1 MLIKNPQPAATLEN
15 LSRLASKP
23 GVQSTLILSK
33 SDGSIIRST
42 GLLASSSSPSQDPT
56 VNNSISQNSP
66 GEAADAIR
74 GGSEYPGNGE
84 VEAKGNNAEE
94 VARMVFAFVAGAK
107 AFTEGMDKSDEVRLL
122 RLRTRKNEI
131 VIVPGKAS
139 RIDVSHAFFVL
150 TCNCD
155 RS

>member
-1 MLIKNPQPAATLEN
+1 
-15 LSRLASKP
+15 
-23 GVQSTLILSK
+23 
-33 SDGSIIRST
+33 
-42 GLLASSSSPSQDPT
+42 
-56 VNNSISQNSP
+56 
-66 GEAADAIR
+66 
-74 GGSEYPGNGE
+74 
-84 VEAKGNNAEE
+84 
-94 VARMVFAFVAGAK
+94 MVFGFVAGAK